1 MPLTP
6 RQRIPLFLIG
16 CIGLRL
22 GIAEGARRSSLDVRK
37 VISMFYIF
45 AGFGM
50 LYFYVTGTRQVG
62 PETGGGPIWWDN
74 IRPLHAL
81 LYGIFAAMA
90 FSDYELSWIA
100 LYADVALGI
109 VAWTAHQT
117 AAVCK

>member
-6 RQRIPLFLIG
+6 RQRIPLFLLG

-22 GIAEGARRSSLDVRK
+22 GIAEGVRRSPLNARK
-37 VISMFYIF
+37 VISVFYIL
-45 AGFGM
+45 AGLGM
-50 LYFYVTGTRQVG
+50 MYFYVTGARQVG

-90 FSDYELSWIA
+90 FSDNQQSWIV

-109 VAWTAHQT
+109 MAWTAHQT